1 MITPPSRAEKIPNRQ
16 GQTIK
21 LISVR
26 CAEPF
31 TSLEWELSPR
41 PMRRVQKIFAVTIV
55 LLLGATVY
63 GLLRTAQPSH
73 APRSAASASGTAAA
87 PSVDQTPIL
96 TAQRLAKIPTTQD
109 EVPFAQ
115 DALEKAD
122 KEMDLAYAAAERQM
136 EENPPPLSAEAKQ
149 IQARLKQAEDALAA
163 DDALVRRLAAEEA
176 KATGAKKDNLHDQ
189 LVLAK
194 ANQQEHQDEVDDAKE
209 DLERAG
215 GDASSRIEAM
225 IQEHEVS
232 SKVIDNFKINVSA
245 AIDQPGLV
253 DRFSEWWTLHQKQ
266 LFLWDAKRQAESA
279 ARELSSK
286 HKALQAQSDAKQ
298 KGAPRA
304 SANSSQPA
312 NSNGPSSVEL
322 VKAANQRAARK
333 KTLASLDKRI
343 DIEKQLADTYA
354 GWIGVVAANQRAVL
368 HRILVGLTIILA
380 IALFGI
386 YFATLMD
393 KLVGR
398 LNMDRRQIQSLH
410 TVTHVAVRLAGFLFI
425 LLVIIGPPGQLG
437 TFLGLAGAG
446 LTVALKDFIVGF
458 IGWFVL
464 MGKNGIRL
472 GDWVEINGVTGEVVE
487 IGPFHTVLLETG
499 NWTDSGHP
507 TGRRVTFTNS
517 FAIEGHYFNF
527 STTGQ
532 WLWDELQLVLPAG
545 QDPYP
550 IVQEIRKRVSEATK
564 DGAKQAEE
572 EWRRAARSREMSSFS
587 VEPAIS
593 VKPVIGGVE
602 LAVRYITRANERYQ
616 LRAQLYQDAVEM
628 LGGKKVPVT

>member
-1 MITPPSRAEKIPNRQ
+1 
-16 GQTIK
+16 
-21 LISVR
+21 
-26 CAEPF
+26 
-31 TSLEWELSPR
+31 
-41 PMRRVQKIFAVTIV
+41 MRRVQKIFAVTIV

-63 GLLRTAQPSH
+63 GLMRTAQPSD
-73 APRSAASASGTAAA
+73 ARRSAASASGTAAA

-96 TAQRLAKIPTTQD
+96 TAQRLAKMPTTQD
-109 EVPFAQ
+109 ETPFAQ

-136 EENPPPLSAEAKQ
+136 EENPPRLSAEAKQ

-163 DDALVRRLAAEEA
+163 DNALVERLNADET
-176 KATGAKKDNLHDQ
+176 KATGAKKDSLHDQ

-194 ANQQEHQDEVDDAKE
+194 ANQQEQQDEVDDAKE

-215 GDASSRIEAM
+215 GDSSSRIEAM
-225 IQEHEVS
+225 IQEHDAS

-245 AIDQPGLV
+245 AIDQLGLV
-253 DRFSEWWTLHQKQ
+253 HRFSEWWTLHQKQ
-266 LFLWDAKRQAESA
+266 LLLWDAKRQAESA
-279 ARELSSK
+279 ARELASK
-286 HKALQAQSDAKQ
+286 HKALEAQSDAKQ
-298 KGAPRA
+298 QKGAPGAR
-304 SANSSQPA
+304 ANSSQPA
-312 NSNGPSSVEL
+312 NSNGPSSAEL

-343 DIEKQLADTYA
+343 DNEKQLADTYA

-410 TVTHVAVRLAGFLFI
+410 TVTHVAVRLAGFLLI

-572 EWRRAARSREMSSFS
+572 EWRLATRSREMSSFS

-593 VKPVIGGVE
+593 LKPVVGGVE

>member
-1 MITPPSRAEKIPNRQ
+1 
-16 GQTIK
+16 
-21 LISVR
+21 
-26 CAEPF
+26 
-31 TSLEWELSPR
+31 
-41 PMRRVQKIFAVTIV
+41 MRRVQKIFAVTIV

-63 GLLRTAQPSH
+63 GLMRTAQPSD
-73 APRSAASASGTAAA
+73 ARRSAASASGTAAA

-96 TAQRLAKIPTTQD
+96 TAQRLAKMPTTQD
-109 EVPFAQ
+109 ETPFAQ

-136 EENPPPLSAEAKQ
+136 EENPPRLSAEAKQ

-163 DDALVRRLAAEEA
+163 DNALVERLNADET
-176 KATGAKKDNLHDQ
+176 KATGAKKDSLHDQ

-194 ANQQEHQDEVDDAKE
+194 ANQQEQQDEVDDAKE

-215 GDASSRIEAM
+215 GDSSSRIEAM
-225 IQEHEVS
+225 IQEHDAS

-253 DRFSEWWTLHQKQ
+253 HRFSEWWTLHQKQ
-266 LFLWDAKRQAESA
+266 LLLWDAKRQAESA
-279 ARELSSK
+279 ARELASK
-286 HKALQAQSDAKQ
+286 HKALEAQSDAKQ
-298 KGAPRA
+298 QKGAPGAR
-304 SANSSQPA
+304 ANSSQPA
-312 NSNGPSSVEL
+312 NSNGPSSAEL

-343 DIEKQLADTYA
+343 DNEKQLADTYA
-354 GWIGVVAANQRAVL
+354 GWIGVVAANQRAIL
-368 HRILVGLTIILA
+368 RRILTGLTIILL
-380 IALFGI
+380 IALFVI

-410 TVTHVAVRLAGFLFI
+410 TVTHVAVRLAGFLLI

>member
-1 MITPPSRAEKIPNRQ
+1 
-16 GQTIK
+16 
-21 LISVR
+21 
-26 CAEPF
+26 
-31 TSLEWELSPR
+31 
-41 PMRRVQKIFAVTIV
+41 MRRVQKIFAVTIV

-63 GLLRTAQPSH
+63 GLMRTAQPSD
-73 APRSAASASGTAAA
+73 ARRSAASASGTAAA

-96 TAQRLAKIPTTQD
+96 TAQRLAKMPTTQD
-109 EVPFAQ
+109 ETPFAQ

-136 EENPPPLSAEAKQ
+136 EENPPRLSAEAKQ

-163 DDALVRRLAAEEA
+163 DNALVERLNADET
-176 KATGAKKDNLHDQ
+176 KATGAKKDSLHDQ

-194 ANQQEHQDEVDDAKE
+194 ANQQEQQDEVDDAKE

-215 GDASSRIEAM
+215 GDSSSRIEAM
-225 IQEHEVS
+225 IQEHDAS

-253 DRFSEWWTLHQKQ
+253 HRFSEWWTLHQKQ
-266 LFLWDAKRQAESA
+266 LLLWDAKRQAESA
-279 ARELSSK
+279 ARELASK
-286 HKALQAQSDAKQ
+286 HKALEAQSDAKQ
-298 KGAPRA
+298 QKGAPGAR
-304 SANSSQPA
+304 ANSSQPA
-312 NSNGPSSVEL
+312 NSNGPSSAEL

-343 DIEKQLADTYA
+343 DNEKQLADTYA

-368 HRILVGLTIILA
+368 RRILTGLTIILL
-380 IALFGI
+380 IALFVI

-572 EWRRAARSREMSSFS
+572 EWRRATRSREMSSFS

-593 VKPVIGGVE
+593 LKPVVGGVE

>member
-1 MITPPSRAEKIPNRQ
+1 
-16 GQTIK
+16 
-21 LISVR
+21 
-26 CAEPF
+26 
-31 TSLEWELSPR
+31 
-41 PMRRVQKIFAVTIV
+41 MRRVQKIFAVTIV

-63 GLLRTAQPSH
+63 GLMRTAQPSD
-73 APRSAASASGTAAA
+73 ARRSAASASGTAAA

-96 TAQRLAKIPTTQD
+96 TAQRLAKMPTTQD
-109 EVPFAQ
+109 ETPFAQ

-136 EENPPPLSAEAKQ
+136 EENPPRLSAEAKQ

-163 DDALVRRLAAEEA
+163 DNALVERLNADET
-176 KATGAKKDNLHDQ
+176 KATGAKKDSLHDQ

-194 ANQQEHQDEVDDAKE
+194 ANQQEQQDEVDDAKE

-215 GDASSRIEAM
+215 GDSSSRIEAM
-225 IQEHEVS
+225 IQEHDAS

-245 AIDQPGLV
+245 AIDQLGLV
-253 DRFSEWWTLHQKQ
+253 HRFSEWWTLHQKQ
-266 LFLWDAKRQAESA
+266 LLLWDAKRQAESA
-279 ARELSSK
+279 ARELASK
-286 HKALQAQSDAKQ
+286 HKALEAQSDAKQ
-298 KGAPRA
+298 QKGAPGAR
-304 SANSSQPA
+304 ANSSQPA
-312 NSNGPSSVEL
+312 NSNGPSSAEL

-343 DIEKQLADTYA
+343 DNEKQLADTYA

-368 HRILVGLTIILA
+368 RRILTGLTIILL
-380 IALFGI
+380 IALFVI

-410 TVTHVAVRLAGFLFI
+410 TVTHVAVRLAGFLLI

-572 EWRRAARSREMSSFS
+572 EWRLATRSREMSSFS

-593 VKPVIGGVE
+593 LKPVVGGVE